1 MMARMQ
7 ERQHL
12 LWIDMAKGLAI
23 ALVVLGH
30 CLDFD
35 NPLRHF
41 IYTFHMPLF
50 FMLAGY
56 TMRAKP
62 RLTVLSSSLRRLMV
76 PYLVVCAILLFFAFV
91 PPASLNPNL
100 DPQEPPASVLAQE
113 LYASGCESEFMGL
126 HIIGIGAIWFLPCLL
141 WGRLV
146 LNEVLLRTQNLQG
159 WRRALQP
166 LAVLALLWLGFALGQ
181 QLRLPMSLDTALVA
195 VGFMYVG
202 YLLKRVEPQNLS
214 NLQWLGFVVL
224 WLLGFASSGIGS
236 IDMATRSYLECPAQ
250 LLCSVGGS
258 VAVIGAMIGLE
269 QLGRGCRLPSQ
280 ALGRLNA
287 LMARLG
293 VASLTVLCVHRVE
306 SAVFNWQKIM
316 EFFAPNVWSWGL
328 TAQGLYQFALR
339 FTLVLLLA
347 ALLRAVLARITAAR
361 SKQRRWPLRRRAA
374 RA

>member
-1 MMARMQ
+1 MMAPMQ

-76 PYLVVCAILLFFAFV
+76 PYLAVCAILLLFAFV

-126 HIIGIGAIWFLPCLL
+126 RIIGIGAIWFLPCLL

-146 LNEVLLRTQNLQG
+146 LNEILLRTQNLQG

-166 LAVLALLWLGFALGQ
+166 LAVLALLWLGFGLGQ
-181 QLRLPMSLDTALVA
+181 QLRLPLSLDTALVA

-202 YLLKRVEPQNLS
+202 YLLKRVGPQNLS

-224 WLLGFASSGIGS
+224 WLLGFAGSGIGS

-269 QLGRGCRLPSQ
+269 QLGRGCRLPSRV
-280 ALGRLNA
+280 LGRLNM

-339 FTLVLLLA
+339 FTLVLLLT
-347 ALLRAVLARITAAR
+347 ALLRAVLARIKAALT
-361 SKQRRWPLRRRAA
+361 SS
-374 RA
+374 

>member
-1 MMARMQ
+1 MARMR
-7 ERQHL
+7 ENRHL
-12 LWIDMAKGLAI
+12 LWLDMAKGLAI

-50 FMLAGY
+50 FVLAGY

-76 PYLVVCAILLFFAFV
+76 PYLVVSAILLLFAFV
-91 PPASLNPNL
+91 PPASLNPKL
-100 DPQEPPASVLAQE
+100 DPQEPPASVLAQV

-141 WGRLV
+141 WGRLM
-146 LNEVLLRTQNLQG
+146 LNEVLLRTRDLQG
-159 WRRALQP
+159 WRRALQA
-166 LAVLALLWLGFALGQ
+166 LAVLALLWLGFALGEQ
-181 QLRLPMSLDTALVA
+181 VRLPLSFDTALVA

-202 YLLKRVEPQNLS
+202 YLLKRVGPHKLC
-214 NLQWLGFVVL
+214 NLQWLGFIAL
-224 WLLGFASSGIGS
+224 WLLGFASSDIGS

-269 QLGRGCRLPSQ
+269 QLGSSRSLPSR

-287 LMARLG
+287 QLARLG

-306 SAVFNWQKIM
+306 SAVFNWQTIM
-316 EFFAPNVWSWGL
+316 EFFAPSVWSWGL
-328 TAQGLYQFALR
+328 TAQALYQFALR
-339 FTLVLLLA
+339 FTLILLLT
-347 ALLRAVLARITAAR
+347 ALLRTLLAHISA
-361 SKQRRWPLRRRAA
+361 AA
-374 RA
+374 RARRA